1 MKIPDKILSMDIN
14 FSLTDIFKYWDT
26 LTQYIN
32 PATVIISAIMGGVL
46 GFIIFLIAEI
56 LLCKKILIRRRHWS
70 LKYLSYLYMVF
81 FPLFAGF
88 CFTQW
93 FAIHTCERELVK
105 NIPIYLGDANSLFN
119 TYLKDEVVKI
129 LDERHLQLTGHE
141 AIDKAASVAGSTAS
155 GLLKSNISTT
165 DTTLT
170 AKASS
175 YLLSKAAET
184 EFIKNK
190 AVEYVEEKMGSAVM
204 MDKNTTTEILN
215 VKIENI
221 LDDGVLNT
229 ILEKHI
235 KNIFGGFKM
244 NVLLIFLI
252 GMAIPL
258 AEIILAHY
266 LEKKRLKTEPAIMA
280 STMPPALP
288 TFINT
293 EESED
298 NLTI

>member
-1 MKIPDKILSMDIN
+1 MDIN

-56 LLCKKILIRRRHWS
+56 LLRKKILIRRRHWS

-93 FAIHTCERELVK
+93 FSLHRCQQELIK
-105 NIPIYLGDANSLFN
+105 NIPTYLGDANSIFN
-119 TYLKDEVVKI
+119 TYLKNEVVKI
-129 LDERHLQLTGHE
+129 IDEKHLQLTGHE
-141 AIDKAASVAGSTAS
+141 AIDKTATLAGSTAS
-155 GLLKSNISTT
+155 ELLKNNISTT

-204 MDKNTTTEILN
+204 MDKNMTNEVLN

-252 GMAIPL
+252 GIAIPL
-258 AEIILAHY
+258 AEIILTHY
-266 LEKKRLKTEPAIMA
+266 LEKKHLKTEPAIMA
-280 STMPPALP
+280 STMPSALP
-288 TFINT
+288 TVINVINT